1 MARYSW
7 QACRPATAEG
17 WEHSSVPVARLAVNI
32 EGMARQRD
40 RTNVYIL
47 LLAILV
53 AAIAGYYLPTK
64 RPESGTSLTPK
75 EYIELVEK
83 KKAQRLKYS
92 AEDAANEPAAAA
104 ERKDQR
110 TGSD

>member
-1 MARYSW
+1 MTKS
-7 QACRPATAEG
+7 
-17 WEHSSVPVARLAVNI
+17 
-32 EGMARQRD
+32 RD

-64 RPESGTSLTPK
+64 RPETGASMTPK

-83 KKAQRLKYS
+83 KKAQRLKYAAEEKA
-92 AEDAANEPAAAA
+92 AEDAAAPP
-104 ERKDQR
+104 RQ
-110 TGSD
+110 

>member
-1 MARYSW
+1 M
-7 QACRPATAEG
+7 P
-17 WEHSSVPVARLAVNI
+17 
-32 EGMARQRD
+32 RQRD

-64 RPESGTSLTPK
+64 RPETGASMTPK

-83 KKAQRLKYS
+83 KKAQRLKY
-92 AEDAANEPAAAA
+92 AA
-104 ERKDQR
+104 EEEAARAAEEAKDQAQ
-110 TGSD
+110 

>member
-1 MARYSW
+1 M
-7 QACRPATAEG
+7 PAAIR
-17 WEHSSVPVARLAVNI
+17 AANI
-32 EGMARQRD
+32 AYMARQRD

-64 RPESGTSLTPK
+64 RPQSGTSLTPK
-75 EYIELVEK
+75 DYIELVEK

-92 AEDAANEPAAAA
+92 AEEAASASAPSA
-104 ERKDQR
+104 EYKDQPA
-110 TGSD
+110 GSD

>member
-1 MARYSW
+1 M
-7 QACRPATAEG
+7 PTAIM
-17 WEHSSVPVARLAVNI
+17 AVNI

-64 RPESGTSLTPK
+64 RPESGTTLTPK

-92 AEDAANEPAAAA
+92 AEEAPTASAPAG
-104 ERKDQR
+104 EYRDQPA
-110 TGSD
+110 GSD

>member
-1 MARYSW
+1 MPDMAK
-7 QACRPATAEG
+7 T
-17 WEHSSVPVARLAVNI
+17 
-32 EGMARQRD
+32 RD

-64 RPESGTSLTPK
+64 RPETGASMTPK

-83 KKAQRLKYS
+83 KKAQRLKY
-92 AEDAANEPAAAA
+92 AA
-104 ERKDQR
+104 EENAAQSA
-110 TGSD
+110 GQ

>member
-1 MARYSW
+1 
-7 QACRPATAEG
+7 
-17 WEHSSVPVARLAVNI
+17 
-32 EGMARQRD
+32 MARQRD

-64 RPESGTSLTPK
+64 RPEAGTSLTPK

-83 KKAQRLKYS
+83 KKAQRLQYAKDEKAAQP
-92 AEDAANEPAAAA
+92 AEPP
-104 ERKDQR
+104 
-110 TGSD
+110 TGE

>member
-1 MARYSW
+1 MAKS
-7 QACRPATAEG
+7 
-17 WEHSSVPVARLAVNI
+17 
-32 EGMARQRD
+32 RD

-64 RPESGTSLTPK
+64 RPETGASMTPK

-83 KKAQRLKYS
+83 KKAQRLKYA
-92 AEDAANEPAAAA
+92 AEEKAAQDAAPPPG
-104 ERKDQR
+104 Q
-110 TGSD
+110 

>member
-1 MARYSW
+1 
-7 QACRPATAEG
+7 
-17 WEHSSVPVARLAVNI
+17 
-32 EGMARQRD
+32 MARQRD

-64 RPESGTSLTPK
+64 RPETGASMTPK

-83 KKAQRLKYS
+83 KKAQRIKYA
-92 AEDAANEPAAAA
+92 AEQRAAEQAADGMPSPAVQIPSTPNIDKDAA
-104 ERKDQR
+104 QR
-110 TGSD
+110 